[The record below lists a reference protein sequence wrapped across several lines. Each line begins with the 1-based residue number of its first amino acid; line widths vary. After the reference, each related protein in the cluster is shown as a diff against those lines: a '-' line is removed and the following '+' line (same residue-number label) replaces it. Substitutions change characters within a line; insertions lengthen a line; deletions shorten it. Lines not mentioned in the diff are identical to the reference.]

1 MPVGKG
7 GNLRKVCYDEDL
19 GSRREGG
26 EAATDLDRL
35 SLPRLGDLLLGHRDG
50 DDGMWHGER
59 TQFRGD
65 RRAESVRPGTS
76 GRGHLDGEP
85 GQLRAYLCSLRAK
98 GVDPLVVALE

>member
-1 MPVGKG
+1 MRLQQNLDVIDPSRTEREVSPV
-7 GNLRKVCYDEDL
+7 NLESV
-19 GSRREGG
+19 
-26 EAATDLDRL
+26 
-35 SLPRLGDLLLGHRDG
+35 SLPWLGDLLLGHRDG

-98 GVDPLVVALE
+98 GVDPLVVAL